1 MVIFFLSFLFPPNNV
16 STISPIKP
24 NRTKNIPPSA
34 VMRFTRII
42 FLDLWFY
49 FAHSSLLVVFYN
61 DSVKLPSWLSY
72 WDYTQN

>member
-1 MVIFFLSFLFPPNNV
+1 MVIFSYLSYSHRIMSAPFFQ
-16 STISPIKP
+16 IKP
-24 NRTKNIPPSA
+24 SRTKNVPPSA

-49 FAHSSLLVVFYN
+49 FTHSSLLVVFYN
-61 DSVKLPSWLSY
+61 SSVKLPSWLSY